1 MDADT
6 TVSFDCLRHQYDTKS
21 DKIIDELLNTVGSA
35 NYYEDLFVVVL
46 SHIVVPAAASYIVT
60 MIMLSDSRPG

>member
-21 DKIIDELLNTVGSA
+21 DKIIDELLNTVESA

-60 MIMLSDSRPG
+60 MILLSDSRPG

>member
-35 NYYEDLFVVVL
+35 NYYEDLFAVVL
-46 SHIVVPAAASYIVT
+46 SHIVVYVV
-60 MIMLSDSRPG
+60 